1 MTLGSIKV
9 NPLQVVSAFF
19 ILLSPFLTWLTI
31 VSVVIVQNFA
41 VFGTASQ
48 SNLLQISSQ
57 QIGTNIPDSAA
68 VEALL
73 SAILLGVGGLVTL
86 RNLRVGWPISALG
99 LASFS
104 IRFSPM
110 FGASA
115 FGAQQTFIS
124 PGIGFF
130 LAAVGT
136 AIGVISPATKT
147 ETTRVLI
154 HQLKR
159 GESLA
164 KVGVFVGS
172 VALTLDFLNHLALGQ
187 LPAFVGFGVVGQ
199 TLHLGLVV
207 GVAGALLLVILG
219 KRVVQDEWLTIAG
232 VGTLVL
238 LGIDASYNLLTGNLE
253 AFLGHNSTETVLHL
267 SVYYGVALLVVSR
280 FLPRE

>member
-1 MTLGSIKV
+1 MTLWSIKV
-9 NPLQVVSAFF
+9 NPLQVASAFF
-19 ILLSPFLTWLTI
+19 ILLSPFLTWVTI

-41 VFGTASQ
+41 VFGAASQ
-48 SNLLQISSQ
+48 SNLLQVSSQ
-57 QIGTNIPDSAA
+57 QIGTNISDSAA

-73 SAILLGVGGLVTL
+73 SAILLGVGGLITL
-86 RNLRVGWPISALG
+86 RSLKVGLPIAALG
-99 LASFS
+99 LLSFLVP
-104 IRFSPM
+104 FYPM

-115 FGAQQTFIS
+115 LGAQQTFIS

-136 AIGVISPATKT
+136 GIGVISPATRT
-147 ETTRVLI
+147 QSTRVLI

-172 VALTLDFLNHLALGQ
+172 VALTLDFFNHLVLGQ
-187 LPAFVGFGVVGQ
+187 LPAFVGFGLVAE
-199 TLHLGLVV
+199 TLHLGLVL
-207 GVAGALLLVILG
+207 GVAAALFVVVLG
-219 KRVVQDEWLTIAG
+219 KRVARDEWLTMAG

-238 LGIDASYNLLTGNLE
+238 LGIDASYNLLTGNLD